1 MPRSKIGRPLP
12 NTDFSSHA
20 KSEPETGPVAIE
32 VKAFCE
38 QYALGRSKAYGLIA
52 DGSVAAKKMG
62 RKTLIDAKSAKIWY
76 DNLPSLQ
83 SKSKAAQVVG
93 TTVGRE

>member
-12 NTDFSSHA
+12 NTDFSGHA
-20 KSEPETGPVAIE
+20 KIETGPVAIE

-52 DGSVAAKKMG
+52 DSSVAAKKMG
-62 RKTLIDAKSAKIWY
+62 SKTLIDVQSARNWY
-76 DNLPSLQ
+76 DNLPSFQ
-83 SKSKAAQVVG
+83 SEAKL
-93 TTVGRE
+93 

>member
-1 MPRSKIGRPLP
+1 MPRSKIGMPRP
-12 NTDFSSHA
+12 NTELSGPA
-20 KSEPETGPVAIE
+20 KLKPETGPVAIE

-62 RKTLIDAKSAKIWY
+62 RKTLIDVKSASNWY
-76 DNLPSLQ
+76 DNLPALE
-83 SKSKAAQVVG
+83 SKAKL
-93 TTVGRE
+93 

>member
-12 NTDFSSHA
+12 NADFSGHA
-20 KSEPETGPVAIE
+20 EFEPETGPVAIE

-52 DGSVAAKKMG
+52 NGGLVAKNA
-62 RKTLIDAKSAKIWY
+62 DCY
-76 DNLPSLQ
+76 E
-83 SKSKAAQVVG
+83 V
-93 TTVGRE
+93 

>member
-1 MPRSKIGRPLP
+1 MPRSKIGRLR
-12 NTDFSSHA
+12 SSIELDGPV
-20 KSEPETGPVAIE
+20 KLEPETGPVAIE

-52 DGSVAAKKMG
+52 DGSVVAKKMG

-83 SKSKAAQVVG
+83 PKSKAAQVVG

>member
-1 MPRSKIGRPLP
+1 MPRSKIGRLR
-12 NTDFSSHA
+12 SSIELDGPV
-20 KSEPETGPVAIE
+20 KLEPETGPVAIE

-62 RKTLIDAKSAKIWY
+62 SKTLIDVQSARNWY
-76 DNLPSLQ
+76 DNLPDLQ
-83 SKSKAAQVVG
+83 SNAKP
-93 TTVGRE
+93 